1 MLDETAAQTGCS
13 NGNPN
18 SNCAFG
24 FPQAAH
30 DPRFI
35 QFALKFFF

>member
-1 MLDETAAQTGCS
+1 MKQLRRPD
-13 NGNPN
+13 

-24 FPQAAH
+24 FARAAH

-35 QFALKFFF
+35 QFALKFYF